1 MSQSNLTQ
9 RSTSDI
15 KIGRLLKKIEKLRQQ
30 RDYSRK
36 QLHHYRE
43 VISTQPYLESR
54 YKSYTDAQNERAR
67 VKDLEKRVKE
77 QEQLIILLNRTI
89 NEKN

>member
-1 MSQSNLTQ
+1 MSQSNST
-9 RSTSDI
+9 RPSTSDI
-15 KIGRLLKKIEKLRQQ
+15 KIGRLLKKNEKLREQ
-30 RDYSRK
+30 RDHARK

-43 VISTQPYLESR
+43 VISTQPYLETR
-54 YKSYTDAQNERAR
+54 YKTYTDAQIERAR

-77 QEQLIILLNRTI
+77 QEQLIIMLNRAI